1 MRTTSVAPTTAW
13 VCHSCRA
20 RARQAAPKRLRLFSV
35 STHRSTTGSS
45 STPPEHTPR
54 RGKLPS
60 TPARTR
66 FAPSPTGSLHLGSIR
81 TALFNYLLARAT
93 DGQFLLRIEDTD
105 AKRTIPGAEDQLFR
119 DLRWAGLQWDE
130 GPQVG
135 GPYGPYRQSERL
147 SVYRKHIQVLLDSG
161 QAYRCFCTA
170 DRLDDLNRR
179 RHEKGLS
186 LGYDRKCH
194 HSISP
199 AEAEEK
205 AHRGETHVI
214 RFLSPAEWPRYN
226 DLVYGKAQGHGAEKT
241 KKLLVDEP
249 VYEDVI
255 LMKSDGFPTYHWA
268 NVCDDHEMHITHVVR
283 GSEWMASTPLHVA
296 LYNTLQWTPPSYA
309 HVPLLVD
316 QNKQKLSKRNFDSD
330 ITSFRTKGIFPE
342 ALVNFAALLGW
353 SHTQKKDVMDLA
365 QLEALFD
372 LKITK
377 GNTIVSFD
385 KLNFLQEQ
393 HARRRIAAG
402 GSPLEQ
408 MIRDVAVAVLNRYG
422 AGQVMQLLAP
432 DSDSNPGAPK
442 RTLRDL
448 IAQLLQIESLHY
460 RSPAQ
465 FADQCALFFEPV
477 RRPVELDV
485 GDPALFHP
493 LRVAAS
499 TLTLVPASSWTKQV
513 HHSHLRALEASPP
526 TETTATAA
534 KTWKRELYHYLRWA
548 VLGGRQGPGLA
559 ESLEILGRDTCIR
572 RIQDANARARD
583 LETIKT
589 RPVLEAEGWRGDAE
603 GKRRIDKNWRA
614 YSL

>member
-1 MRTTSVAPTTAW
+1 MRTRSVALTTAW
-13 VCHSCRA
+13 VCNSC
-20 RARQAAPKRLRLFSV
+20 RARQAAPNQVRLFSA
-35 STHRSTTGSS
+35 
-45 STPPEHTPR
+45 STPPLTAGSSTDERAPR

-93 DGQFLLRIEDTD
+93 KGQFLLRIEDTD
-105 AKRTIPGAEDQLFR
+105 AKRTVPGAEDQLFK

-147 SVYRKHIQVLLDSG
+147 PLYTKHIQALLDSG

-194 HSISP
+194 HSVSP

-205 AHRGETHVI
+205 ARRGQAHVI

-241 KKLLVDEP
+241 KRLLVDEP
-249 VYEDVI
+249 VYEDAI

-268 NVCDDHEMHITHVVR
+268 NVCDDHDMHITHVVR

-296 LYNTLQWTPPSYA
+296 LYNALDWTPPAYA

-316 QNKQKLSKRNFDSD
+316 QKKQKLSKRNFDSD
-330 ITSFRTKGIFPE
+330 ISSFRDKGIFPE

-365 QLEALFD
+365 QLESLFD
-372 LKITK
+372 MKITK
-377 GNTIVSFD
+377 GNTIVSLD
-385 KLNFLQEQ
+385 KLNFLQEH
-393 HARRRIAAG
+393 HARRRVAAG
-402 GSPLEQ
+402 GEDLDQ
-408 MIRDVAVAVLNRYG
+408 MVRDVAVAVLNKYG
-422 AGQVMQLLAP
+422 AGQVMQLLNP
-432 DSDSNPGAPK
+432 DSSPGAPK
-442 RTLRDL
+442 RTLHDL
-448 IAQLLQIESLHY
+448 LAQLLRTDSLHY

-465 FADQCALFFEPV
+465 FADQCAMFFEPLQ
-477 RRPVELDV
+477 PIELTIED
-485 GDPALFHP
+485 GDLALLHP

-499 TLTLVPASSWTKQV
+499 TLTLIPASSWTKQV
-513 HHSHLRALEASPP
+513 HHSQLRALEASPP
-526 TETTATAA
+526 TEMAA
-534 KTWKRELYHYLRWA
+534 KKWKRELYHYLRWA
-548 VLGGRQGPGLA
+548 LLGGRQGPGLA
-559 ESLEILGRDTCIR
+559 ETLEILGRDTCIR

-583 LETIKT
+583 LETIKS
-589 RPVLEAEGWRGDAE
+589 RPVLKAEGWRGNAE
-603 GKRRIDKNWRA
+603 GKRRIEKNWKA